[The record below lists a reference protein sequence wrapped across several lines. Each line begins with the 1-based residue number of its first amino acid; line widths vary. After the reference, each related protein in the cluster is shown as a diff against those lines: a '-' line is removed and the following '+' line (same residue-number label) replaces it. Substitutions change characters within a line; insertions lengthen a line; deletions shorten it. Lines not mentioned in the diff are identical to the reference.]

1 MDIKTPEER
10 SKNMAAIRCRD
21 TKPELILRK
30 AIFKKGLRYRINS
43 KLPGKPDLVFP
54 GRKLAI
60 FVDGCFWH
68 CCPRC
73 FKAPATNSEFWR
85 EKIAA
90 NTRRDEEVNNLLT
103 DEGWKVERYWEH
115 EIYQDLDEIVKKI
128 FNTIVLK

>member
-1 MDIKTPEER
+1 MDIKTFEER

-30 AIFKKGLRYRINS
+30 ALFNKGLRYRIIS

-54 GRKLAI
+54 SRKLAI

-68 CCPRC
+68 CCPKC
-73 FKAPATNSEFWR
+73 FKAPSTNSEFWR

-90 NTRRDEEVNNLLT
+90 NMRRDEEVNNLLA

-115 EIYQDLDEIVKKI
+115 EIYQDLDEIVQKI
-128 FNTIVLK
+128 FNIVKK